1 MPTDKLDGLY
11 REHLQVMM
19 RRADRVLAACGF
31 DALVVHA
38 GSAPTQFLDDQ
49 DYPYKVNPHFKAWVP
64 ITDNSRS
71 VLIYRPGNK
80 PTVLFHQPDDFWHKP
95 TPMPQGAWTREIELL
110 PLPRPSEASAHW
122 AKLGRTAIIGPPAEF
137 DAIDPGAINPAQ
149 LLNLLHYERAIKT
162 PYELECLRRAS
173 LLGAHGHSAARASFD
188 AGESEFTANLRY
200 LEACQ
205 AREEDLPYHNIVAY
219 NENAATLHYQHLDR
233 VKPRQLRSLLIDAG
247 AQYRGYASDITR
259 TYAANGGVFA
269 ELIAAVDGVQ
279 QQLCQEI
286 VVGRDFREVH
296 LSAHRLLG
304 DVLHRIK
311 LTDVG
316 GQEALELGLTSVFFP
331 HGIGH
336 LLGLQVHDVGG
347 VMGDSSGAERQR
359 PEGHPYLRLT
369 RMLEPGVVVTVEPGI
384 YFIDSLLARA
394 KANAPGAHINW
405 TLVEALH
412 PYGGVRIEDD
422 VATGASGPENLTR
435 NAFAACAS

>member
-31 DALVVHA
+31 DAMVVHA
-38 GSAPTQFLDDQ
+38 GSASTQFLDDQ

-71 VLIYRPGNK
+71 VLIYRPGNT

-95 TPMPQGAWTREIELL
+95 TPMPQGAWIREIELL
-110 PLPRPSEASAHW
+110 PLPRPSEACVHW
-122 AKLGRTAIIGPPAEF
+122 AKLGRTAFIGPPGEF

-173 LLGAHGHSAARASFD
+173 RLGAHGHRAARAAFD

-394 KANAPGAHINW
+394 KANAAGAHINW
-405 TLVEALH
+405 KLVEALH

-422 VATGASGPENLTR
+422 VATGATGPENLTR